1 VIVGVGVTTRV
12 VEAVRVPTI
21 VVAVM
26 IVHPDGP
33 RLAISSRLGPAAM
46 LRWIECE
53 RGKQQ
58 QQHGGYCDVPVCSRV
73 FKHQSYR

>member
-1 VIVGVGVTTRV
+1 VIVSVRV
-12 VEAVRVPTI
+12 PTGIVEAVRMPAI
-21 VVAVM
+21 MVAVM

-33 RLAISSRLGPAAM
+33 RLAISRRLGPAAV

-58 QQHGGYCDVPVCSRV
+58 QQHGGYCDLPVCSRV
-73 FKHQSYR
+73 FEHRSYR